1 MSRKTD
7 MEELKKQVNEVRFS
21 RMDYLYGEDI
31 FDISKGEDKAT
42 VKIESMINYVS
53 EEYCISLD
61 EWYAFIDK
69 LYDRLHIDKWK
80 RNYRPDKCIF
90 LDGTFWDLKISF
102 DGRRK
107 RVYKGDNTF
116 PANWNKFASL
126 MEKFGKKAK
135 NE

>member
-7 MEELKKQVNEVRFS
+7 MEELKKQVNKVRFS

>member
-61 EWYAFIDK
+61 EWYAFIETIAAHRG
-69 LYDRLHIDKWK
+69 LYPPR
-80 RNYRPDKCIF
+80 
-90 LDGTFWDLKISF
+90 
-102 DGRRK
+102 
-107 RVYKGDNTF
+107 
-116 PANWNKFASL
+116 
-126 MEKFGKKAK
+126 
-135 NE
+135 